1 MPMRRLL
8 ILTHR
13 WLGIPLSVLFVVW
26 IVSGIVMMYAGG
38 MPQLDPERRLDRLDP
53 IDLGE
58 VRLSA
63 AEAAA
68 RARVSV
74 SAPGATTLLTVTG
87 RPAYRF
93 GSGAYATTV
102 FADNG
107 DVLAPLGPEASREV
121 AARFVGVPTEAVRFL
136 RTVTQVDQ
144 WTLTLARE
152 LPLHKLAV
160 DDGVGTEVYVSP
172 QRGEAVLVTTTRTRA
187 LAWAGTIPHWFYITP
202 LRTNQPLWYW
212 TVVYASALASVLAA
226 LGLVLAVVQLRRS
239 RPFRLSASIRYRGF
253 MRLHYVFGALFG
265 LFALTWAFSG
275 LMSMEPFAWMNE
287 RGLAVRRDAL
297 SGGPLELEAF
307 GRIDADRW
315 TARLGGRPLKE
326 LELVRIHGEPYYVAR
341 TSPAAAA
348 KDMLRRER
356 LHQPYNISG
365 RRASG
370 ELVIAA
376 NTLSVR
382 DTPFATDEIV
392 RRLTSVLPEG
402 VRPANTVLLYD
413 YDHYYY
419 SRAGRLPLPVLR
431 IELDDPLET
440 WLYVD
445 PSKSRIVS
453 EVHRL
458 SRLERWLFNGLHSL
472 DFKFWHSR
480 RPLWDIGMIVL
491 SVGALA
497 SSGIG
502 LALGLRRLGR
512 TVARRTA

>member
-1 MPMRRLL
+1 MFMRRLL
-8 ILTHR
+8 IVTHR

-38 MPQLDPERRLDRLDP
+38 MPQLDAERRLERLDP
-53 IDLGE
+53 IDLDD

-63 AEAAA
+63 AEAAE
-68 RARVSV
+68 RALVSV
-74 SAPGATTLLTVTG
+74 SAPGSTALLTVLG

-93 GSGAYATTV
+93 GTGAYSTTV

-107 DVLAPLGPEASREV
+107 DVLEPLDPETSRSV
-121 AARFVGVPTEAVRFL
+121 AARFVGVPPEAVRFV

-160 DDGVGTEVYVSP
+160 DDGRGTEVYVSP
-172 QRGEAVLVTTTRTRA
+172 QRGEVVLATTTRTRA
-187 LAWAGTIPHWFYITP
+187 LAWAGTIPHWFYFTP

-212 TVVYASALASVLAA
+212 TVVATSALACVLAA
-226 LGLVLAVVQLRRS
+226 LGLVLGLVQFRRS
-239 RPFRLSASIRYRGF
+239 KPFKLSASIRYRGW
-253 MRLHYVFGALFG
+253 MRWHYVFGVLFG

-275 LMSMEPFAWMNE
+275 LMSMEPFAWTNE

-297 SGGPLELEAF
+297 SGGPLELDGF
-307 GRIDADRW
+307 GRFDADGW
-315 TARLGGRPLKE
+315 TALLGGRVLKE
-326 LELVRIHGEPYYVAR
+326 LELVRIHGEPYYIAR
-341 TSPAAAA
+341 TSPAGPA
-348 KDMLRRER
+348 KDILRRER
-356 LHQPYNISG
+356 LHQPYNIVG
-365 RRASG
+365 RRAAG
-370 ELVIAA
+370 ELLVAA
-376 NTLSVR
+376 STLSVR
-382 DTPFATDEIV
+382 DGPFATDEIV
-392 RRLTSVLPEG
+392 GRLTSVLPPD
-402 VRPANTVLLYD
+402 VRPANIVLLSD
-413 YDHYYY
+413 YDDYYY

-445 PSKSRIVS
+445 PYKSRIVS

-458 SRLERWLFNGLHSL
+458 SRIERWLFNGLHSF
-472 DFKFWHSR
+472 DFKFWHGR

-491 SVGALA
+491 GLGALV

-502 LALGLRRLGR
+502 LVLGFRRLGR
-512 TVARRTA
+512 AAARRAA